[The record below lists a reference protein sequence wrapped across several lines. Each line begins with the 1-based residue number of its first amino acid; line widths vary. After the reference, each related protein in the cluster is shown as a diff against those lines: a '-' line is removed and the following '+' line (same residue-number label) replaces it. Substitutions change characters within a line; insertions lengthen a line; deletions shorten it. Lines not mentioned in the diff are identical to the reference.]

1 MQEKFRF
8 NQNIATSPCIP
19 IVSDGGSIKKAKR
32 SFFEISCKASGFPI
46 NHDSPKT
53 SIWQRG
59 KLSKPHN
66 KLSRPCDK
74 DRCG

>member
-8 NQNIATSPCIP
+8 NQNIASSPCMP

-32 SFFEISCKASGFPI
+32 SFFEISCKASGYPI

-53 SIWQRG
+53 SEAFG
-59 KLSKPHN
+59 KEASSPRHTTN
-66 KLSRPCDK
+66 
-74 DRCG
+74 